1 MKQILLICSLAI
13 AIIFKY
19 WDVDFAHASE
29 ANKAWNDRVSLFKE
43 MGANMRKLKRTQDTE
58 IMVKAAELI
67 NINSKKISEKRLW
80 PKSSGGGETRAKI
93 EIWKNFSDFEEKFKS
108 LERASSNLIMVA
120 KKGDLEISKDAF
132 RTMAKTCSSCHRVY
146 RAPKKW

>member
-43 MGANMRKLKRTQDTE
+43 MGASMRKLKRTQDTE

-67 NINSKKISEKRLW
+67 NRNSKKNK
-80 PKSSGGGETRAKI
+80 
-93 EIWKNFSDFEEKFKS
+93 
-108 LERASSNLIMVA
+108 
-120 KKGDLEISKDAF
+120 
-132 RTMAKTCSSCHRVY
+132 
-146 RAPKKW
+146 